1 MKAFGYVVLVVGVI
15 WLLVAFN
22 LDTSVTTGYGTR
34 VNNIGLMASKQNH
47 IVIGAFITL
56 CGLLMVI
63 FGKRTQ
69 PQAVD
74 TTKCPFCAELINP
87 EAIKCKH
94 CGSDVSEHMASLQ
107 SASFSLRDVD
117 HTTLLVRSDNSV
129 SLDDGVVKT
138 LAEKMKRQSK
148 SVYPSHIFAE
158 YQGDVT
164 YVKYLLPSA
173 LQDDFV
179 KRLKYWISRG

>member
-1 MKAFGYVVLVVGVI
+1 MKTLGYVSLVVGVI

-22 LDTSVTTGYGTR
+22 LDTSVSTGYGTR

-47 IVIGAFITL
+47 ILIGAFITL

-63 FGKRTQ
+63 FSKRSQ
-69 PQAVD
+69 PQVNG
-74 TTKCPFCAELINP
+74 TIKCPFCAELINP

-94 CGSDVSEHMASLQ
+94 CGSDVCEHMASLQ
-107 SASFSLRDVD
+107 SASFSLRDID
-117 HTTLLVRSDNSV
+117 YTTLLVRSDNLV

-138 LAEKMKRQSK
+138 LAEKMKKQSK

-164 YVKYLLPSA
+164 YVKYLLPST
-173 LQDDFV
+173 LQEDFV
-179 KRLKYWISRG
+179 KRLKYWIGRG